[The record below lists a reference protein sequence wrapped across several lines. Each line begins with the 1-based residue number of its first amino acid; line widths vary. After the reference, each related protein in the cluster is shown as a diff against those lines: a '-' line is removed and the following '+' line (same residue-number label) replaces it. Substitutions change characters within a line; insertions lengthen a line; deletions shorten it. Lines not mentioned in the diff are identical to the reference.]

1 MPGSPRQDIMDKQF
15 LYSEQKQGKA
25 TFKLNETDTTWNQ
38 IWLFPAT
45 LCEPSDERARTP
57 TRFGS
62 ELDRPQ
68 GLIQGLVR
76 VITGDSAKATFYSA
90 LILPEKPY
98 EIYIPIE
105 ATWLPRGNLG
115 I

>member
-1 MPGSPRQDIMDKQF
+1 MESDLAVPGN
-15 LYSEQKQGKA
+15 
-25 TFKLNETDTTWNQ
+25 TVW
-38 IWLFPAT
+38 
-45 LCEPSDERARTP
+45 SDERARTP

-76 VITGDSAKATFYSA
+76 VITRDSAKATFYSA
-90 LILPEKPY
+90 LILPDKPY

-105 ATWLPRGNLG
+105 ATWAYEWRRQWHPTPVLLPEKSHGRRSLVGCSPWG
-115 I
+115 C